1 MRLTRARMLLA
12 TVAALALM
20 VGVGS
25 AIAAGG
31 NGNLKQVAARITDR
45 TAMETAV
52 AKDLGTTTAKLR
64 AAIKASAIAKV
75 DAAVAAKEITADE
88 ATTLKDAIADGSLP
102 PMHLATAAGVAKDL
116 GTTEAKLNAAWSDA
130 AKAQAKAHLAQAV
143 TDGKLTQAQ
152 ADQMTAK
159 IDAAT
164 ITFGSGP
171 GGPGGPGGH
180 GGHGGPDGPGFG
192 PPPSGSGSSS
202 GSASTVPSSLKAA

>member
-1 MRLTRARMLLA
+1 MRLTRLRMVLA
-12 TVAALALM
+12 TAAALALM

-25 AIAAGG
+25 AIAATGT
-31 NGNLKQVAARITDR
+31 GNLKQEAARITDR

-52 AKDLGTTTAKLR
+52 ARTLGTTATKLR

-75 DAAVAAKEITADE
+75 DAALAAKELTADE
-88 ATTLKDAIADGSLP
+88 ATTLEDAIADGSLP
-102 PMHLATAAGVAKDL
+102 PMHLATAADVAKEL

-143 TDGKLTQAQ
+143 ADGKLTQAQ

-171 GGPGGPGGH
+171 GGPGGPGGR
-180 GGHGGPDGPGFG
+180 GGHGGPGGPGFG
-192 PPPSGSGSSS
+192 PPPGGSSS
-202 GSASTVPSSLKAA
+202 GSGSASIVPSSLRAA

>member
-1 MRLTRARMLLA
+1 MRLTRVRMLLA

-25 AIAAGG
+25 AIAATG
-31 NGNLKQVAARITDR
+31 NGNLKQEAARIADR
-45 TAMETAV
+45 TATGTAV
-52 AKDLGTTTAKLR
+52 AKSLGTSTAKLR
-64 AAIKASAIAKV
+64 AAIKASAIANV
-75 DAAVAAKEITADE
+75 DAALAAKEITADE
-88 ATTLKDAIADGSLP
+88 AATLKDAVADGSLP
-102 PMHLATAAGVAKDL
+102 PMHLATAAGVAKEL

-152 ADQMTAK
+152 VDQMTAK

-171 GGPGGPGGH
+171 GGH
-180 GGHGGPDGPGFG
+180 GGHSGPDGPGFG
-192 PPPSGSGSSS
+192 VPRGGSGSSS
-202 GSASTVPSSLKAA
+202 GSASIVPLSLRAA

>member
-1 MRLTRARMLLA
+1 MRLTRVRMLFA

-25 AIAAGG
+25 AIAASGD
-31 NGNLKQVAARITDR
+31 GNLKQEAARITDR

-52 AKDLGTTTAKLR
+52 AKNLGTTVAKLR

-75 DAAVAAKEITADE
+75 DAVLAAKEITADE
-88 ATTLKDAIADGSLP
+88 AATLKDALAEGSLP
-102 PMHLATAAGVAKDL
+102 TMPLATAAGVAKEL
-116 GTTEAKLNAAWSDA
+116 GTTEAKLDASWSDA

-143 TDGKLTQAQ
+143 TDGKLTQAE
-152 ADQMTAK
+152 ADQMSAR

-171 GGPGGPGGH
+171 GGHGGH

-202 GSASTVPSSLKAA
+202 GSASIVPSSLKAG